1 MPSLNNGEPRSSGVI
16 PPKKVTD
23 LDLLAVEC
31 RSARTGF
38 DTDEVSLNI
47 PTSFTWHCGVRGHER
62 EASPMERAKGRE
74 ACHQRWRLEQKKG
87 LAPLVSMNGS
97 SSFNSGLMP
106 REAERLVS
114 AAQGVAP
121 VSD

>member
-1 MPSLNNGEPRSSGVI
+1 MPSLNNAEPRSSGVI

-23 LDLLAVEC
+23 LDLLAVEY
-31 RSARTGF
+31 RPAMTGF
-38 DTDEVSLNI
+38 DPDEVSLNNRAL
-47 PTSFTWHCGVRGHER
+47 TWRCGVRGHER
-62 EASPMERAKGRE
+62 EASPMERAEGRE
-74 ACHQRWRLEQKKG
+74 ACHQCWRLEQKKG

-97 SSFNSGLMP
+97 SSFDSGLMP
-106 REAERLVS
+106 QQAERLVS